1 MGVMTVFVTYAKTRW
16 KAWFITM
23 QGSVVVLVVANAAPL
38 PPAALIAIMVV
49 TNDSNMTIDFIFI
62 TILF

>member
-1 MGVMTVFVTYAKTRW
+1 MERLVYYMN
-16 KAWFITM
+16 
-23 QGSVVVLVVANAAPL
+23 GSVVVLVIANAAPL

-49 TNDSNMTIDFIFI
+49 TNDSNMTIDLNFI